1 MAKNEK
7 YLSLLCLHKEQS
19 CVEGMTLNFWIAQAI
34 CNKYLN
40 IDVFTPNLPSHRRS
54 KVLPISIIISIS
66 VCKFKFT
73 GVRLREWPRSI
84 KSWVGSQLCAPKVF
98 PQGYPTPDN
107 NLWLCRNFLNLNI
120 C

>member
-1 MAKNEK
+1 MAVNEK
-7 YLSLLCLHKEQS
+7 YLPLQCLYKEQS
-19 CVEGMTLNFWIAQAI
+19 CVKGMKFKSWISQAI
-34 CNKYLN
+34 CNKSFN
-40 IDVFTPNLPSHRRS
+40 IDIFISNLPSHRRS
-54 KVLPISIIISIS
+54 RVIPINIITSIS

-84 KSWVGSQLCAPKVF
+84 KNWVGSRLCAPKVF

-107 NLWLCRNFLNLNI
+107 DLWLCRNFLNHNI

>member
-1 MAKNEK
+1 MANDEK
-7 YLSLLCLHKEQS
+7 YLSLQCLHKEQS
-19 CVEGMTLNFWIAQAI
+19 CVEGMTLNFWIIQAI
-34 CNKYLN
+34 WNKSFN
-40 IDVFTPNLPSHRRS
+40 IDIFIPNLPPHRRS
-54 KVLPISIIISIS
+54 RLNPISIIISIS
-66 VCKFKFT
+66 VCKYKFT

-107 NLWLCRNFLNLNI
+107 DLWLCRNILNQYI

>member
-1 MAKNEK
+1 MKRNEN
-7 YLSLLCLHKEQS
+7 YIFLHCLHGEKS

-40 IDVFTPNLPSHRRS
+40 IDLFIPNLPSHRRS
-54 KVLPISIIISIS
+54 RVAGISIIISIS

-98 PQGYPTPDN
+98 PKGYSTPDN
-107 NLWLCRNFLNLNI
+107 NLWLCRKFLNHYT